1 MNRLHA
7 LLIAVA
13 IALAIAAGTF
23 AALRTTQLSA
33 TPSGGVTAAEIARQQ
48 AALHRVKIRLR
59 HALEQRPPK
68 LPPLPAIAKTPAPA
82 AAPTPLPAAP
92 APAPAPSV
100 APTVVASAPHVRTSS
115 SPVGSHSGE
124 GDGESFD
131 D

>member
-59 HALEQRPPK
+59 HALERRPPK
-68 LPPLPAIAKTPAPA
+68 LPPLPAVVKAKAPAPA
-82 AAPTPLPAAP
+82 PAPAPLPAAP
-92 APAPAPSV
+92 APRVVPSTV
-100 APTVVASAPHVRTSS
+100 VVQAPTVRTSS
-115 SPVGSHSGE
+115 SPTASHSGE
-124 GDGESFD
+124 HESFD

>member
-33 TPSGGVTAAEIARQQ
+33 TPSGGVTAAEVARQQ
-48 AALHRVKIRLR
+48 AALNRVKIRLR
-59 HALEQRPPK
+59 HALERRPPK
-68 LPPLPAIAKTPAPA
+68 LPPLPEIVKAARAPA
-82 AAPTPLPAAP
+82 AAPAPLPTVQAP
-92 APAPAPSV
+92 RVVPSTTV
-100 APTVVASAPHVRTSS
+100 VQAPTVRTSS
-115 SPVGSHSGE
+115 SPTTAHSGE
-124 GDGESFD
+124 HESVD